1 MFYIHC
7 PYCDEYRDEEEF
19 HPKGQAHIARP
30 EDPEACSDEQWGA
43 YLFFRDNPRG
53 IHHELWVHAVGCRKF
68 FNITRNSASYEIL
81 ETYRMGEQPRFTAEH
96 PEGKSAEQ
104 GAAVNVADEAGVV
117 AGQEGVKA

>member
-7 PYCDEYRDEEEF
+7 PYCGEHREEEEF

-30 EDPEACSDEQWGA
+30 ADPEACSDEAWGD

-68 FNITRNSASYEIL
+68 FNVTRNTVTYEIL
-81 ETYRMGEQPRFTAEH
+81 ETYKMGEQPTITAASQARQPADASSTAE
-96 PEGKSAEQ
+96 
-104 GAAVNVADEAGVV
+104 VANQAGVR
-117 AGQEGVKA
+117 A